1 LDNYEISTTEDIVIA
16 ARLSDDLI
24 VQRASYICI
33 VGNGGVEVA
42 ASLQMKQ
49 I

>member
-1 LDNYEISTTEDIVIA
+1 MKFQKQKIMLFLLGS
-16 ARLSDDLI
+16 DLI
-24 VQRASYICI
+24 LQRASYILR
-33 VGNGGVEVA
+33 NGGVEVA